1 MSDAPDPLGKRALF
15 WAPAQRDEEGP
26 RNPDGEEVPGKRA
39 LYSDGGLAVPP
50 ESRVPPRSA
59 GSNRSLSG
67 IADHP
72 SNRRPTGPRRPA
84 PPEAGAA
91 ARRAAAAVA
100 PDDLERPVGSG
111 MFGSLT
117 LHCSSCRVQSQVD
130 LVEYIVLHLP
140 IWLWRPG
147 RGYTRF
153 MTCPACRRRTWVSA
167 SWTSGAR

>member
-15 WAPAQRDEEGP
+15 WVPAQRDEEGP
-26 RNPDGEEVPGKRA
+26 RYPDGEDVPGKHA

-50 ESRVPPRSA
+50 SGRAQPRS
-59 GSNRSLSG
+59 GRSDRSLGG
-67 IADHP
+67 IAGH
-72 SNRRPTGPRRPA
+72 SATRRPTGPRRPA

-100 PDDLERPVGSG
+100 PDNLERPDGSG

-117 LHCSSCRVQSQVD
+117 LQCSSCRVLSRVD
-130 LVEYIVLHLP
+130 LIEYIVLHLP

-167 SWTSGAR
+167 TWTR